1 MKVDKLTIEEK
12 EKLLMEKSKL
22 QCELSL
28 VKDIVSFGGYSVV
41 LVKSDRNGEVPL
53 NFKACQNSANDEFH
67 RNLASIAAMSIQTN
81 IEARLQVLESMCV
94 STTHNLKTCGL
105 AKAQVD

>member
-1 MKVDKLTIEEK
+1 MKADNITIEEK
-12 EKLLMEKSKL
+12 KKLLIEKAKL

-28 VKDIVSFGGYSVV
+28 VKDIVSFGGYSVI

-81 IEARLQVLESMCV
+81 IESRLQLLNSID
-94 STTHNLKTCGL
+94 
-105 AKAQVD
+105 A

>member
-1 MKVDKLTIEEK
+1 MKADNITIEEK
-12 EKLLMEKSKL
+12 KKLLNEKAQLKE
-22 QCELSL
+22 ELSL

-67 RNLASIAAMSIQTN
+67 RNLARLAAMSIQTN
-81 IEARLQVLESMCV
+81 IEYRLQVLESMGV
-94 STTHNLKTCGL
+94 
-105 AKAQVD
+105 

>member
-12 EKLLMEKSKL
+12 ENLLMEKSKL
-22 QCELSL
+22 QGELSL
-28 VKDIVSFGGYSVV
+28 VKDIVSFGGYSVI

-67 RNLASIAAMSIQTN
+67 RNIASIAAMIIQTK
-81 IEARLQVLESMCV
+81 IEARLKVLERMGV
-94 STTHNLKTCGL
+94 
-105 AKAQVD
+105 

>member
-12 EKLLMEKSKL
+12 EKLLIEKSKL
-22 QCELSL
+22 QGELSL

-53 NFKACQNSANDEFH
+53 NFKACHNSANDEFH
-67 RNLASIAAMSIQTN
+67 RNLASLAAMSIQTN
-81 IEARLQVLESMCV
+81 IEARLHVLESIV
-94 STTHNLKTCGL
+94 
-105 AKAQVD
+105 V

>member
-22 QCELSL
+22 QGELSL

-67 RNLASIAAMSIQTN
+67 RNLASIAAMSIQNN
-81 IEARLQVLESMCV
+81 IEARLQVLESMGV
-94 STTHNLKTCGL
+94 
-105 AKAQVD
+105 

>member
-12 EKLLMEKSKL
+12 EKLLIEKSKL
-22 QCELSL
+22 QGELSL

-53 NFKACQNSANDEFH
+53 NFKACHNSANDEFH
-67 RNLASIAAMSIQTN
+67 RNLASLAAMSIQTN
-81 IEARLQVLESMCV
+81 IEARLHVLESMGV
-94 STTHNLKTCGL
+94 
-105 AKAQVD
+105 

>member
-12 EKLLMEKSKL
+12 KKLLIEKAKL
-22 QCELSL
+22 QGELSL

-67 RNLASIAAMSIQTN
+67 RNLASLTAMSIQTE
-81 IEARLQVLESMCV
+81 IESRLQVIESIGV
-94 STTHNLKTCGL
+94 
-105 AKAQVD
+105 

>member
-1 MKVDKLTIEEK
+1 MCGYPCARVMKVDKLTIEEK
-12 EKLLMEKSKL
+12 EKLLMEKAKL
-22 QCELSL
+22 QGELSL

-67 RNLASIAAMSIQTN
+67 RNLASLAAMSIQTN
-81 IEARLQVLESMCV
+81 IESRLQVLENMGV
-94 STTHNLKTCGL
+94 
-105 AKAQVD
+105 

>member
-1 MKVDKLTIEEK
+1 MSLLQTLVMKADNITIEEK
-12 EKLLMEKSKL
+12 KKLLIEKAKL

-67 RNLASIAAMSIQTN
+67 RNLASLTAMSIQTE
-81 IEARLQVLESMCV
+81 IESRLQVIERIGV
-94 STTHNLKTCGL
+94 
-105 AKAQVD
+105 

>member
-1 MKVDKLTIEEK
+1 MCGYPCERVMKLDKLTIEEK
-12 EKLLMEKSKL
+12 ENLLIEKSKL
-22 QCELSL
+22 QGELSL

-81 IEARLQVLESMCV
+81 IEARLKVIESI
-94 STTHNLKTCGL
+94 GE
-105 AKAQVD
+105 

>member
-1 MKVDKLTIEEK
+1 MKVDKLTIEEN

-22 QCELSL
+22 QGELSL

-67 RNLASIAAMSIQTN
+67 RNLASIAAMSIQN
-81 IEARLQVLESMCV
+81 SIEARLHVLESMGV
-94 STTHNLKTCGL
+94 
-105 AKAQVD
+105 

>member
-1 MKVDKLTIEEK
+1 MSLLQTLVMKADNITIEEK
-12 EKLLMEKSKL
+12 KKLLIEKAKL

-53 NFKACQNSANDEFH
+53 NFKACQNSTNDEFH
-67 RNLASIAAMSIQTN
+67 RNLASLTAMSIQTS
-81 IEARLQVLESMCV
+81 IESRLQVIESILE
-94 STTHNLKTCGL
+94 
-105 AKAQVD
+105 

>member
-12 EKLLMEKSKL
+12 EKLLIEKSKL
-22 QCELSL
+22 QGELSL

-67 RNLASIAAMSIQTN
+67 RNLASIAAMIIQTK
-81 IEARLQVLESMCV
+81 IEARLQVIESMV
-94 STTHNLKTCGL
+94 
-105 AKAQVD
+105 V

>member
-1 MKVDKLTIEEK
+1 MKVDNLTIEEK
-12 EKLLMEKSKL
+12 EKLLMEKAKL
-22 QCELSL
+22 QGELSL

-81 IEARLQVLESMCV
+81 IESRLQLLNSID
-94 STTHNLKTCGL
+94 
-105 AKAQVD
+105 A

>member
-1 MKVDKLTIEEK
+1 MKADNITIEEK
-12 EKLLMEKSKL
+12 KKILIEKAKL
-22 QCELSL
+22 QGELSL

-67 RNLASIAAMSIQTN
+67 RNLANLTAMSIQTE
-81 IEARLQVLESMCV
+81 IESRLQVIESMGV
-94 STTHNLKTCGL
+94 
-105 AKAQVD
+105 

>member
-1 MKVDKLTIEEK
+1 MSLLQTLVMKADNITIEEK
-12 EKLLMEKSKL
+12 KKLLIEKAKL

-67 RNLASIAAMSIQTN
+67 RNLASITAMSIQTE
-81 IEARLQVLESMCV
+81 IESRLQVIERIGV
-94 STTHNLKTCGL
+94 
-105 AKAQVD
+105 

>member
-1 MKVDKLTIEEK
+1 MKVDNLTIEEK
-12 EKLLMEKSKL
+12 EKLLMEKANL
-22 QCELSL
+22 QGELSL
-28 VKDIVSFGGYSVV
+28 VKDIVSFGVYSVV

-81 IEARLQVLESMCV
+81 IEARLQVLESMGV
-94 STTHNLKTCGL
+94 
-105 AKAQVD
+105 

>member
-1 MKVDKLTIEEK
+1 MQAYNITIEEK
-12 EKLLMEKSKL
+12 KKLLIEKAKL
-22 QCELSL
+22 QGELSL

-67 RNLASIAAMSIQTN
+67 RNLASLTAMSIQTE
-81 IEARLQVLESMCV
+81 IESRLQVIESMCV
-94 STTHNLKTCGL
+94 
-105 AKAQVD
+105 

>member
-1 MKVDKLTIEEK
+1 MKVDKLKIEEK

-22 QCELSL
+22 QGELSL
-28 VKDIVSFGGYSVV
+28 VKDIVSSGVYSVV

-67 RNLASIAAMSIQTN
+67 RNLASLAAMIIQTK
-81 IEARLQVLESMCV
+81 IEARLQVLERMGV
-94 STTHNLKTCGL
+94 
-105 AKAQVD
+105 

>member
-22 QCELSL
+22 QGELSL
-28 VKDIVSFGGYSVV
+28 VKDIVSLGGYSVV

-67 RNLASIAAMSIQTN
+67 RNLASLAAMSIQTN
-81 IEARLQVLESMCV
+81 IEARLHVIESIV
-94 STTHNLKTCGL
+94 
-105 AKAQVD
+105 V

>member
-1 MKVDKLTIEEK
+1 MKANNITIEEK

-22 QCELSL
+22 KVELSL

-67 RNLASIAAMSIQTN
+67 RNLASLAAMSIQAN
-81 IEARLQVLESMCV
+81 IEARLQSIESM
-94 STTHNLKTCGL
+94 LE
-105 AKAQVD
+105 